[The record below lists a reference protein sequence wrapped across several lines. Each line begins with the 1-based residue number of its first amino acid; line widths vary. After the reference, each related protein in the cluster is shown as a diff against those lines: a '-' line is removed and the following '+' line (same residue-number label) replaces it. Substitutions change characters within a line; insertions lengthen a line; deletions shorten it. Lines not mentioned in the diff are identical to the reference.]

1 MFSGIETLMLIGFI
15 LIGSL
20 IRIIGSK
27 QNKGLFWSVVYEAL
41 IIAGVCIITVNFI
54 CRLDVRFEN
63 FQACSTVGFI
73 LGYIG
78 VRAFDKFKE
87 KFFNK

>member
-1 MFSGIETLMLIGFI
+1 MFSGIEILMLVGFI

>member
-1 MFSGIETLMLIGFI
+1 MFSGIEILGIIGIIF
-15 LIGSL
+15 IGSL
-20 IRIIGSK
+20 IRIIGNK
-27 QNKGLFWSVVYEAL
+27 QNKGLFGSIVYEVL
-41 IIAGVCIITVNFI
+41 IIAGVCVLTVNFI

-63 FQACSTVGFI
+63 FQACSTVGFM

-78 VRAFDKFKE
+78 VRAFDKIKE